1 MIESTLVYFVVDSGT
16 DAEDRVSIGA
26 RLQGVTL
33 PAVVINITK
42 GERGALGNL
51 TGVTKVYEVTLSAIA
66 DTMTQAIEVEDQAF
80 VAIQSQGNV
89 NVPTLLAIRKSFAAL
104 EEPAIGEGDEQNPA
118 ICTSQL
124 EIYTELYL

>member
-1 MIESTLVYFVVDSGT
+1 MIESYLVGFVVNGGT

-33 PAVVINITK
+33 PAVVISITK
-42 GERGALGNL
+42 GERGALGN
-51 TGVTKVYEVTLSAIA
+51 TTNVTMRYEVTLSAIA
-66 DTMTQAIEVEDQAF
+66 DLMTDAITLEDQAF
-80 VAIQSQGNV
+80 QAIQGSGLV
-89 NVPTLLAIRKSFAAL
+89 NIPVLLAIRTSFGAL

-124 EIYTELYL
+124 EIYTELL

>member
-1 MIESTLVYFVVDSGT
+1 MIESYLVGFVVNGGT

-33 PAVVINITK
+33 PAVVISITK
-42 GERGALGNL
+42 GERGALGN
-51 TGVTKVYEVTLSAIA
+51 TTNVTMRYEVTLSAIA
-66 DTMTQAIEVEDQAF
+66 DLMTDAITLEEQAF
-80 VAIQSQGNV
+80 DAIQGYGII
-89 NVPTLLAIRKSFAAL
+89 NVPVVLAIRTSFGAL

-124 EIYTELYL
+124 EIYTELL

>member
-1 MIESTLVYFVVDSGT
+1 MIESTLVYFIVDSGT

-51 TGVTKVYEVTLSAIA
+51 TNVTMVYEVTLSAIA
-66 DTMTQAIEVEDQAF
+66 DTMTQAIEVESQAF
-80 VAIQSQGNV
+80 EAIKGSGTV
-89 NVPTLLAIRKSFAAL
+89 NVPVLLAIRKSFGAL

>member
-1 MIESTLVYFVVDSGT
+1 MIESYLVGFVVNGGT

-33 PAVVINITK
+33 PAVVISITK
-42 GERGALGNL
+42 GERGALGN
-51 TGVTKVYEVTLSAIA
+51 TTNVTMRYEVTLSAIA
-66 DTMTQAIEVEDQAF
+66 DLMTDAITLEDQAF
-80 VAIQSQGNV
+80 EAIQGSGLV
-89 NVPTLLAIRKSFAAL
+89 NIPVLLAIRTSFGAL

-124 EIYTELYL
+124 EIYTELL

>member
-1 MIESTLVYFVVDSGT
+1 MIESTLVYFVVQGGT
-16 DAEDRVSIGA
+16 DAGNRVSIGA

-66 DTMTQAIEVEDQAF
+66 DTMTQAIEVEEQAF
-80 VAIQSQGNV
+80 EAIKSEGGMYIPSVQ
-89 NVPTLLAIRKSFAAL
+89 PIRKSFGAL

>member
-1 MIESTLVYFVVDSGT
+1 MIESTLVYLVVNGLTAADT
-16 DAEDRVSIGA
+16 RVSIGA

-33 PAVVINITK
+33 PAVVISITK
-42 GERGALGNL
+42 GERGALGNK
-51 TGVTKVYEVTLSAIA
+51 TGVTMRYEVTLSAIA
-66 DTMTQAIEVEDQAF
+66 DLMTDAIALEENAF
-80 VAIQSQGNV
+80 EAIRSGGLATF
-89 NVPTLLAIRKSFAAL
+89 PTVLAIRSSVGAL

>member
-1 MIESTLVYFVVDSGT
+1 MIESTLVYFVVNSGT

-26 RLQGVTL
+26 RLQGVEL

-42 GERGALGNL
+42 GDRGALGNL

-80 VAIQSQGNV
+80 SAIRDQGAV
-89 NVPTLLAIRKSFAAL
+89 NVPTLLAIRTSFGAL

>member
-51 TGVTKVYEVTLSAIA
+51 TNVTMVYEVTLSAIA
-66 DTMTQAIEVEDQAF
+66 DTMTQAIEVESQAF
-80 VAIQSQGNV
+80 EAIKGSGNV
-89 NVPTLLAIRKSFAAL
+89 NVPILLAIRKSFGAL

>member
-1 MIESTLVYFVVDSGT
+1 MIESYLVGFVVNGGT

-33 PAVVINITK
+33 PAVVISITK
-42 GERGALGNL
+42 GERGALGN
-51 TGVTKVYEVTLSAIA
+51 TTNVTMRYEVTLSAIA
-66 DTMTQAIEVEDQAF
+66 DLMTDAITLEDQAF
-80 VAIQSQGNV
+80 EAIQGSGLV
-89 NVPTLLAIRKSFAAL
+89 NRPVLLAIRTSFGAL

-124 EIYTELYL
+124 EIYTELL